1 MEVRDFLEKRARAA
15 VAAAMVRG
23 RARLWFGLCGFR
35 WVAGT
40 LEMEERESESQR
52 VRGEWKWKCGF
63 GLGLGRWVFF
73 CGLWAFGL
81 VSLGWVNTNVFEWV
95 WILGLEK
102 TEVFNKV
109 SLIQTQ
115 HVP

>member
-1 MEVRDFLEKRARAA
+1 ME
-15 VAAAMVRG
+15 M
-23 RARLWFGLCGFR
+23 
-35 WVAGT
+35 WVWAWAWA
-40 LEMEERESESQR
+40 
-52 VRGEWKWKCGF
+52 WKVG
-63 GLGLGRWVFF
+63 FF

-95 WILGLEK
+95 WILGLQK

-115 HVP
+115 QVPQRDRYEGQWPRIGRKLLGTPGAVR

>member
-1 MEVRDFLEKRARAA
+1 ME
-15 VAAAMVRG
+15 MW
-23 RARLWFGLCGFR
+23 LWA
-35 WVAGT
+35 WA
-40 LEMEERESESQR
+40 
-52 VRGEWKWKCGF
+52 WKVG
-63 GLGLGRWVFF
+63 FF

-109 SLIQTQ
+109 FDPNPTCSLEG
-115 HVP
+115 

>member
-1 MEVRDFLEKRARAA
+1 M
-15 VAAAMVRG
+15 
-23 RARLWFGLCGFR
+23 
-35 WVAGT
+35 
-40 LEMEERESESQR
+40 
-52 VRGEWKWKCGF
+52 RGEWKWKCGF

-109 SLIQTQ
+109 FDPNPTCSLEG
-115 HVP
+115 